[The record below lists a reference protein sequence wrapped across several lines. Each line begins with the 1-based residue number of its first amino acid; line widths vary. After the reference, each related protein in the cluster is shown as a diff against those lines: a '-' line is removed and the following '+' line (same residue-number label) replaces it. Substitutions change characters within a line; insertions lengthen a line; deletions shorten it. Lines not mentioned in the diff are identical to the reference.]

1 MSWLKRIP
9 GVLPTLVSGALIA
22 ADLPLEHLK
31 LPPGFAIEVW
41 ARVDN
46 PRQMAL
52 GKHDSGGGTLFAGSM
67 QAGKV
72 HAIQYGAAFKAQA
85 TTLLADGLQRPVGV
99 AYKNGRL
106 YVSAVSRNLPFYAI
120 DHQYRPACRL
130 DRCVDRLDLPDQV
143 FRHRR
148 PVRFVR
154 GEPVVAKSFALG
166 IENDGLVVCL
176 VVAFEPA

>member
-9 GVLPTLVSGALIA
+9 GVLLTLVSGALIA

-52 GKHDSGGGTLFAGSM
+52 GKHDSGGGTLFVGSM

-72 HAIQYGAAFKAQA
+72 HAIQYGADFKAQA

-106 YVSAVSRNLPFYAI
+106 YVSAISRILRFDAI
-120 DHQYRPACRL
+120 DQRL
-130 DRCVDRLDLPDQV
+130 DNPPVAVTVSDRLPTETHHGWKFIAFGPEGKLYV
-143 FRHRR
+143 
-148 PVRFVR
+148 PV
-154 GEPVVAKSFALG
+154 GAPCN
-166 IENDGLVVCL
+166 I
-176 VVAFEPA
+176 

>member
-9 GVLPTLVSGALIA
+9 GVLLTLVSGALIA

-46 PRQMAL
+46 PRQMTL
-52 GKHDSGGGTLFAGSM
+52 GRHDNGGGTLFVGSM

-72 HAIQYGAAFKAQA
+72 HAIRYGADFKAQA

-99 AYKNGRL
+99 AYKDGRL
-106 YVSAVSRNLPFYAI
+106 YVSAISRILRFDKVDQASKARPSPLP
-120 DHQYRPACRL
+120 
-130 DRCVDRLDLPDQV
+130 
-143 FRHRR
+143 
-148 PVRFVR
+148 
-154 GEPVVAKSFALG
+154 
-166 IENDGLVVCL
+166 
-176 VVAFEPA
+176 